1 MTDQS
6 KLENCDSASAKE
18 TCFNYAERKQFIQ
31 KLFKQYYRQMYRLA
45 TMLLHDD
52 AESKDVVH
60 DIFAHLLRDSL
71 DLREDTAESY
81 LLTSVRNRCLNVIRS
96 RQIQERVERLYLL
109 DLDTNITP
117 TERLAEE
124 LEALYKGIDQLE
136 PPVCRDIIMQHF
148 RDGIT
153 FKEIAN
159 RLGVSETTVYKHL
172 RRALNQLRTQLKKQ

>member
-1 MTDQS
+1 MTDQK
-6 KLENCDSASAKE
+6 KLE
-18 TCFNYAERKQFIQ
+18 
-31 KLFKQYYRQMYRLA
+31 KLFKQHYRQMYRLA
-45 TMLLHDD
+45 TILLHDD

-60 DIFAHLLRDSL
+60 DIFAHLLRNSQ
-71 DLREDTAESY
+71 DLREDTTAESY

-96 RQIQERVERLYLL
+96 RQIQERVEHLYLL

-117 TERLAEE
+117 TERLEEE

-172 RRALNQLRTQLKKQ
+172 RRTLNQLRTQLKKQ

>member
-1 MTDQS
+1 MTDQK
-6 KLENCDSASAKE
+6 KLE
-18 TCFNYAERKQFIQ
+18 
-31 KLFKQYYRQMYRLA
+31 KLFKQHYRQMYRLA

-60 DIFAHLLRDSL
+60 DIFAHLLRNSL

-96 RQIQERVERLYLL
+96 RQIQERVEHLYLL

-117 TERLAEE
+117 TERLEEE

-148 RDGIT
+148 RNGIT

>member
-1 MTDQS
+1 MTDQK
-6 KLENCDSASAKE
+6 KLE
-18 TCFNYAERKQFIQ
+18 
-31 KLFKQYYRQMYRLA
+31 KLFKQHYRQMYRLA

-60 DIFAHLLRDSL
+60 DIFAHLLRNSL

-96 RQIQERVERLYLL
+96 RQIQERVD
-109 DLDTNITP
+109 DLDTTITP
-117 TERLAEE
+117 TERLEEE

>member
-6 KLENCDSASAKE
+6 KLE
-18 TCFNYAERKQFIQ
+18 
-31 KLFKQYYRQMYRLA
+31 KLFRQHYRQMYRLA

-60 DIFAHLLRDSL
+60 DIFAHLLRNSQ

-96 RQIQERVERLYLL
+96 RQIQERVENLYLL

-117 TERLAEE
+117 TERLEEE

-148 RDGIT
+148 RDGVT
-153 FKEIAN
+153 FKEIAI

-172 RRALNQLRTQLKKQ
+172 RRALSQLRTHFKDQ